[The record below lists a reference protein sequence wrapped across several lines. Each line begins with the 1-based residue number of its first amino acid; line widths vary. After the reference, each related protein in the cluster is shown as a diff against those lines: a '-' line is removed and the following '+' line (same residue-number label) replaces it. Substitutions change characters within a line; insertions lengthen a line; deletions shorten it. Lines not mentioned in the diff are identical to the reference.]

1 MTKVK
6 QLVSKVTIINMH
18 FSFIYRYLTYGSI
31 LWGNNY
37 YSPIY
42 VFTYAH
48 VVHTPR
54 DEKCTCKS
62 TVFYYQICKF
72 VGVFVAVVVVVA

>member
-6 QLVSKVTIINMH
+6 KLVSKVTIIKMYN
-18 FSFIYRYLTYGSI
+18 SFIYPYLTYGSI

-37 YSPIY
+37 YSAIY

-48 VVHTPR
+48 VVHIPT
-54 DEKCTCKS
+54 D
-62 TVFYYQICKF
+62 
-72 VGVFVAVVVVVA
+72 